1 MGWVVIKHSIRAL
14 GGTSRVWSGL
24 VRHAVQRSVPVGL
37 RRLRGLAGGSI
48 GVAAGFTALLFVL
61 SPGAAD
67 RTGVRRQVFPD
78 VGFNGTPLLDDVGT
92 TIALDF
98 LNDDP
103 DLPKRF
109 FSARWTGYWYAREA
123 GDVELHG
130 AGDDRLD
137 VWLDGEL
144 VIRRTPPDDD
154 MHTLIRTVRLD
165 AGAHELR
172 VEYEQ
177 HGGAFNMRLEWA
189 PPGGRA
195 RPLPAYRLFR
205 ERPNLDD
212 VHLAYGVAWLQP
224 AVVTL
229 WIVIILGIILAWL
242 GTLAWQRVGLH
253 SPYGHHLE
261 SAFRRCERFSEVRH
275 EGSMAH
281 DVHAVAR
288 LAFLVAAVAALGSLF
303 SYELLRAIAD
313 RLAPAGNAANLDRT
327 LHAAIVVYLRA
338 IAVAAAI
345 AAGSLLVGGQAVA
358 SRLATPRFRRAPTL
372 VWTVVFVIVL
382 LGVRLWYLD
391 FEGWDESTFIIMG
404 SHVLA
409 GHLPYLELFDIKPPG
424 IFFALAGVMY
434 VFGENLLA
442 VHFFGTFCLLVSAIA
457 GYAIAIRQTTPLIAG
472 ASMAVFCALT
482 CETEFQPTMTEHL
495 TIALMMPACWLL
507 VARRDQLWVAF
518 LVGVLLSAATLTRM
532 NIAFVV
538 LAVGGF
544 YVWRFV
550 RPRPDV
556 PRLAIAA
563 YGVGGALPLALLLLA
578 YWLADGLDVFVLSVF
593 RVPFHYAFFQ
603 KGMAAVILGQ
613 AAYWMT
619 CVREDPYIFLP
630 ATLFIGTGLATHA
643 ISRGKG
649 LLVGDNGLLLLVLG
663 AVSLSIL
670 KGGATFGHYL
680 LQALPLVLLLAAAGF
695 ERLTTRR
702 LGALLFLGLY
712 VLTVGAS
719 LARFGG
725 SSVERVR
732 QGLAPSQRSRL
743 RTAAELILEDRC
755 CGELVYAPREHLIY
769 WYLKQRPPSAV
780 VHPSNVNRPAIMA
793 PLVAHGYVPEDEQRR
808 ILERNIGYIVM
819 DPDRKVGYL
828 TPEQRRR
835 LAGTLQ
841 DRFHPWKNSGGLVIY
856 KRR

>member
-1 MGWVVIKHSIRAL
+1 M
-14 GGTSRVWSGL
+14 
-24 VRHAVQRSVPVGL
+24 
-37 RRLRGLAGGSI
+37 
-48 GVAAGFTALLFVL
+48 AAGLTALLFVL

-67 RTGVRRQVFPD
+67 RTGVHRQVFPD

-103 DLPKRF
+103 DLPRQF

-177 HGGAFNMRLEWA
+177 HDGAFNMRLEWA
-189 PPGGRA
+189 PPGERA

-205 ERPNLDD
+205 ERPNLND

-253 SPYGHHLE
+253 SPYGRHLE

-288 LAFLVAAVAALGSLF
+288 LAFLVAAVAALCSLF
-303 SYELLRAIAD
+303 SYELLRAIA
-313 RLAPAGNAANLDRT
+313 
-327 LHAAIVVYLRA
+327 VS
-338 IAVAAAI
+338 AAI

-358 SRLATPRFRRAPTL
+358 SRLATPWSRRAPTL

-404 SHVLA
+404 SHVLE
-409 GHLPYLELFDIKPPG
+409 GHLPYLELFDMKPPG
-424 IFFALAGVMY
+424 IFFALAGVMS

-442 VHFFGTFCLLVSAIA
+442 VRFFGTFCLLVSAIA

-472 ASMAVFCALT
+472 ASMTVFCALT
-482 CETEFQPTMTEHL
+482 CADEFQPTMTEHL

-563 YGVGGALPLALLLLA
+563 YGVGGALPLAPLLLV
-578 YWLADGLDVFVLSVF
+578 YWLADGLDVFALSVL
-593 RVPFHYAFFQ
+593 RVPVHYAFFQ
-603 KGMAAVILGQ
+603 QGMAAVILGQ
-613 AAYWMT
+613 AAFWMT

-649 LLVGDNGLLLLVLG
+649 LLFGDNGLLLLVLG

-670 KGGATFGHYL
+670 KGGATWGHYL

-695 ERLTTRR
+695 ETLTTRR

-725 SSVERVR
+725 SSVEQVR
-732 QGLAPSQRSRL
+732 QGLAPSQRSLLPRL

-755 CGELVYAPREHLIY
+755 CGELVYAPRDHLIY
-769 WYLKQRPPSAV
+769 WYLKQRPPTV
-780 VHPSNVNRPAIMA
+780 LVHPSSVNNPAIMT

-819 DPDRKVGYL
+819 DPDRKGGYL
-828 TPEQRRR
+828 TPEQHRR